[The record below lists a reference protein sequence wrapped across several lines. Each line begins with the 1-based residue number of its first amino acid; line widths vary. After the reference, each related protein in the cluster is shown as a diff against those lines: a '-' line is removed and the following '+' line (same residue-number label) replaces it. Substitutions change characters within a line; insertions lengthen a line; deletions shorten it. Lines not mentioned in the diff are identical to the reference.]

1 MPAAPESPQ
10 QLQAFEIYFANRSYA
25 QTAQEMGVAQS
36 TVKLWS
42 TKYNW
47 DSRLRKRNEALIQ
60 DIQQKMEDDWKEIR
74 LMIFNMLWEKIQAAK
89 DITPK
94 NTKDLVMLIKEL
106 RSLMGEQTVQDIEQN
121 VQIEFVL
128 PDTSKPEPPTIDID
142 PNQDADEHP
151 PQPLSISVDNN
162 TINEAEMHEP

>member
-10 QLQAFEIYFANRSYA
+10 QLQAFEIYFVNRSYA
-25 QTAQEMGVAQS
+25 QTAQELGVAQS

-106 RSLMGEQTVQDIEQN
+106 RSLMGEQTTQDIEQN

-128 PDTSKPEPPTIDID
+128 PDSSKPEPPTIDIS
-142 PNQDADEHP
+142 PNQDADEP
-151 PQPLSISVDNN
+151 ESLSIPVDNN

>member
-1 MPAAPESPQ
+1 
-10 QLQAFEIYFANRSYA
+10 
-25 QTAQEMGVAQS
+25 
-36 TVKLWS
+36 
-42 TKYNW
+42 
-47 DSRLRKRNEALIQ
+47 
-60 DIQQKMEDDWKEIR
+60 
-74 LMIFNMLWEKIQAAK
+74 MLWEKIQAAK

-162 TINEAEMHEP
+162 TINEDEMHES